1 MKRREFMALVAGAAA
16 STPFVAEAQQPTSLP
31 TIGFMSVSTP
41 AAWNRFVAAF
51 ELRLRELG
59 WINGR
64 TVAIEYRWAEGRS
77 ERFVEISQEFV
88 RLKVDVILT
97 GGSAVLAAKQA
108 TQTIPIVF
116 ALANDPLGAGLV
128 ASLSRPGGNVTG
140 LSLQGPDI
148 GSKRLG
154 LMREALPGLRRLAI
168 IANPASP
175 QAASELEQVK
185 AAALALGLE
194 PVGLEVRHAGD
205 FAPAIESL
213 KDRAGALYA
222 CADALISAGAA
233 RINALALAARLPTM
247 FYAREYIEG
256 GGFIS
261 YGPNVPELFRRSADF
276 VDKILRGT
284 KAGDIPVE
292 QPTRLELIVNLK
304 TAKTLGLD
312 VPPMLLARADEVIE

>member
-1 MKRREFMALVAGAAA
+1 MRRRQFITLIGGAAA
-16 STPFVAEAQQPTSLP
+16 LPLAARAQQTKIP

-41 AAWNRFVAAF
+41 TAWSRFVSAF
-51 ELRLRELG
+51 EQRLVELN

-77 ERFVEISQEFV
+77 ERFVEISAEFV
-88 RLKVDVILT
+88 RLNVDVILT
-97 GGSAVLAAKQA
+97 GGSAVLAAKRA

-154 LMREALPGLRRLAI
+154 LMHEALPGLRRLAI

-175 QAASELEQVK
+175 QAAAELQQVK
-185 AAALALGLE
+185 AEAIGLGFDPAGLE
-194 PVGLEVRHAGD
+194 IRRAED
-205 FAPAIESL
+205 FAPAIDAL
-213 KDRAGALYA
+213 KGRADALYA
-222 CADALISAGAA
+222 CADALVSANAS

-247 FYAREYIEG
+247 FYAREYIQD
-256 GGFIS
+256 GGFMS
-261 YGPNVPELFRRSADF
+261 YGPNVPDLFRRSADF
-276 VDKILRGT
+276 VDKILRGA
-284 KAGDIPVE
+284 KPGDIPVE
-292 QPTRLELIVNLK
+292 QPTTLELIINLK
-304 TAKTLGLD
+304 TAKALGLALSST
-312 VPPMLLARADEVIE
+312 LLATADEVIE

>member
-1 MKRREFMALVAGAAA
+1 MRRRQFITLIGGAAA
-16 STPFVAEAQQPTSLP
+16 LPLAARAQQIAKVP

-41 AAWNRFVAAF
+41 TAWSQYVAAF
-51 ELRLRELG
+51 EQRLAELN

-64 TVAIEYRWAEGRS
+64 TVTIEYRWAEGRS
-77 ERFVEISQEFV
+77 ERFAEISAEFV
-88 RLKVDVILT
+88 RLNVDVIVT

-154 LMREALPGLRRLAI
+154 LMREALPGLHRLAI

-175 QAASELEQVK
+175 QAAAELEEVK
-185 AAALALGLE
+185 AKAIDLGFD
-194 PVGLEVRHAGD
+194 PVGLEIRRAED
-205 FAPAIESL
+205 FAPAIDAV
-213 KDRAGALYA
+213 KGRTDALYA
-222 CADALISAGAA
+222 CADALISVNAA

-247 FYAREYIEG
+247 FYAREYIQG
-256 GGFIS
+256 GGFMS
-261 YGPNVPELFRRSADF
+261 YGPNVPDLFRRSADF
-276 VDKILRGT
+276 VDKILRGA
-284 KAGDIPVE
+284 KPSDIPVE
-292 QPTRLELIVNLK
+292 QPTTLELIINLK
-304 TAKTLGLD
+304 TARALGLALSST
-312 VPPMLLARADEVIE
+312 LLATADAVIE

>member
-1 MKRREFMALVAGAAA
+1 
-16 STPFVAEAQQPTSLP
+16 
-31 TIGFMSVSTP
+31 
-41 AAWNRFVAAF
+41 
-51 ELRLRELG
+51 
-59 WINGR
+59 
-64 TVAIEYRWAEGRS
+64 
-77 ERFVEISQEFV
+77 
-88 RLKVDVILT
+88 
-97 GGSAVLAAKQA
+97 
-108 TQTIPIVF
+108 
-116 ALANDPLGAGLV
+116 
-128 ASLSRPGGNVTG
+128 
-140 LSLQGPDI
+140 
-148 GSKRLG
+148 
-154 LMREALPGLRRLAI
+154 MREALPGLRRLAI